1 MDGGAWWLQS
11 MGSQRVRHNSA
22 TNTFFT
28 FTLAVAVGLRLP
40 NICLFFFF
48 FKILCPHWDLIIA
61 TVSSLGGEVGK
72 EITGCFFSSCYYQ
85 VQEQSFH

>member
-1 MDGGAWWLQS
+1 MDGGAWQLQS
-11 MGSQRVRHNSA
+11 MGSQRIRHNSA

-28 FTLAVAVGLRLP
+28 FTLAVGLRMP

-48 FKILCPHWDLIIA
+48 LCPHWDLIIA
-61 TVSSLGGEVGK
+61 TVSSLGGELGK
-72 EITGCFFSSCYYQ
+72 EITGCFFPSCYYQ